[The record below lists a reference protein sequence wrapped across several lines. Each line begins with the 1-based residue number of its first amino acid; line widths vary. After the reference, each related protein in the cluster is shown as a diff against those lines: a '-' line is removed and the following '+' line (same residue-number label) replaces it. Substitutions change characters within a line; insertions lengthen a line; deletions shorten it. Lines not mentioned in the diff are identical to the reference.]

1 MTPISARLRYERT
14 RHDGKYGAPL
24 SRRKGDALRT
34 FITHKVFRA
43 GKIQKDLSRALEA
56 LLESHLLGGLAV
68 TVAVDGEF
76 EVIPVLDAEGLPQKR
91 NMLALIQEQ
100 SPIVVNVL
108 RYEVSGSVS
117 DRSAWMRTASS
128 QGCISGKL

>member
-1 MTPISARLRYERT
+1 MIL
-14 RHDGKYGAPL
+14 
-24 SRRKGDALRT
+24 
-34 FITHKVFRA
+34 I
-43 GKIQKDLSRALEA
+43 
-56 LLESHLLGGLAV
+56 
-68 TVAVDGEF
+68 
-76 EVIPVLDAEGLPQKR
+76 LDAEGLPQKR